1 MALRRGQWVTLKSPV
16 TVVAAV
22 IDGEPIAKTLPA
34 GTLGIHHA
42 LDDAR
47 KYQHAGGP
55 EQVAVTV
62 ERDADGQTVTR
73 TAHFPGCTGFHQVDP
88 KDGFETL
95 RCVAVDPAIL
105 VPVTSR
111 EAIPAARL
119 ATMSPDFT
127 PRA

>member
-1 MALRRGQWVTLKSPV
+1 MAFRRGQWVTLASPIE
-16 TVVAAV
+16 VVAAV
-22 IDGEPIAKTLPA
+22 IDGEPIRKTLAA

-42 LDDAR
+42 LDPDR
-47 KYQHAGGP
+47 KYQFEPDPNRNYARDGH
-55 EQVAVTV
+55 EQLA
-62 ERDADGQTVTR
+62 AM
-73 TAHFPGCTGFHQVDP
+73 FPGRTGFHQVDP

-105 VPVTSR
+105 VPVTTR

-119 ATMSPDFT
+119 ATMSPDWT